1 MNIYITYESTFFTEQ
16 QIKQLSKYGKLI
28 FLENYFVLNNAKY
41 LQEDEEKDL
50 FNFLFIKK
58 LKFWKRFS
66 NMI

>member
-58 LKFWKRFS
+58 LKF
-66 NMI
+66 